1 MDLICFVYV
10 FHPCIVKKR
19 FEMHVYIDLLGIFN
33 TISRNVKNISQ
44 LFIKNHCMQIK
55 ILHNSIKFYLPRLEG
70 YSEIVRTIA
79 DEYGNMSLIEFDGY
93 FEGKLEPVKYTRVEV
108 HTDEVDEEKIISF
121 ADRIRIKLKQT
132 SLAYEFNNR
141 LVLISQ

>member
-1 MDLICFVYV
+1 MWYWSRQSILQLLYLFTFVLI
-10 FHPCIVKKR
+10 
-19 FEMHVYIDLLGIFN
+19 
-33 TISRNVKNISQ
+33 NI
-44 LFIKNHCMQIK
+44 LQI
-55 ILHNSIKFYLPRLEG
+55 PRLEG

-121 ADRIRIKLKQT
+121 ADKIRIKLRQT

>member
-1 MDLICFVYV
+1 MNF
-10 FHPCIVKKR
+10 
-19 FEMHVYIDLLGIFN
+19 
-33 TISRNVKNISQ
+33 KNISQ
-44 LFIKNHCMQIK
+44 PFINNQYMQIK
-55 ILHNSIKFYLPRLEG
+55 ILRNSIKYYLPRLEG

-108 HTDEVDEEKIISF
+108 HTDEVDEEKIVSF
-121 ADRIRIKLKQT
+121 ADKIRIKLKQT
-132 SLAYEFNNR
+132 SLAYEFNNH

>member
-1 MDLICFVYV
+1 
-10 FHPCIVKKR
+10 
-19 FEMHVYIDLLGIFN
+19 
-33 TISRNVKNISQ
+33 
-44 LFIKNHCMQIK
+44 MQIK

-121 ADRIRIKLKQT
+121 SDNIRIKLKQT

>member
-1 MDLICFVYV
+1 
-10 FHPCIVKKR
+10 
-19 FEMHVYIDLLGIFN
+19 
-33 TISRNVKNISQ
+33 
-44 LFIKNHCMQIK
+44 MQIK
-55 ILHNSIKFYLPRLEG
+55 VLQNSVKFYLPRLEG

-108 HTDEVDEEKIISF
+108 RTGVIDERKVIRF

-132 SLAYEFNNR
+132 SLAFEFNNR
-141 LVLISQ
+141 LILVS

>member
-1 MDLICFVYV
+1 
-10 FHPCIVKKR
+10 
-19 FEMHVYIDLLGIFN
+19 
-33 TISRNVKNISQ
+33 
-44 LFIKNHCMQIK
+44 MQIK
-55 ILHNSIKFYLPRLEG
+55 VLQNSVKFYLPRLEG

-108 HTDEVDEEKIISF
+108 HTGVIDERKVIRF

-132 SLAYEFNNR
+132 SLAFEFNNR
-141 LVLISQ
+141 LILVS

>member
-1 MDLICFVYV
+1 M
-10 FHPCIVKKR
+10 
-19 FEMHVYIDLLGIFN
+19 
-33 TISRNVKNISQ
+33 
-44 LFIKNHCMQIK
+44 LFIKNQYMQIK
-55 ILHNSIKFYLPRLEG
+55 ILRNSIKYYLPRLEG

-108 HTDEVDEEKIISF
+108 HTDEVDEEKIVSF
-121 ADRIRIKLKQT
+121 ANKIRIKLKQT
-132 SLAYEFNNR
+132 SLAYEFNNH

>member
-1 MDLICFVYV
+1 MWYWSRQSILQLLYLFTFVLIN
-10 FHPCIVKKR
+10 I
-19 FEMHVYIDLLGIFN
+19 LQ
-33 TISRNVKNISQ
+33 ISR
-44 LFIKNHCMQIK
+44 LA
-55 ILHNSIKFYLPRLEG
+55 G

-108 HTDEVDEEKIISF
+108 HTGVIDERKVIRF

-132 SLAYEFNNR
+132 SLAFEFNNR
-141 LVLISQ
+141 LILVS